1 MGTYYCGDNIVYIVA
16 LGQNQTN
23 PYSTSPQLLTT
34 PNSPPHTKLFKLDEL
49 LSICDSI
56 SSFLKQGK

>member
-34 PNSPPHTKLFKLDEL
+34 PTKLFKLDEL